1 MITTCSTARS
11 GGPGVSGEKAVLGA
25 FDDRR
30 SVKKAER
37 AWNQGVALWGR
48 DDPEGAATFFEEAV
62 AYDPTAADAW
72 LGLHATGRRE
82 EEAFDAL
89 VEHVDS
95 LGALR
100 EKFGVEL
107 SSWFSIGDYVQ
118 AQLVATDDLWLATV
132 AGMLR
137 DEEYAEA
144 AEALDRAP
152 FENDSVQF
160 LRARL
165 AVCVKEWDDALSWT
179 GALQQGS
186 PLADEADLYAATA
199 LVCTSRFAEALDV
212 LAPLPR
218 YSSLDAFEADVAA
231 LRGAAHQGLGDPDE
245 ALKHYRHALR
255 LDPELDDVA
264 EAVQELSGEPEAV
277 PGTGH
282 PRAQGSADGGPLTAE
297 ARAALL
303 AEAQRALDAMIGLEP
318 VKHQV
323 RTLIAQLRMAALR
336 EEQGLPAATRPRHFV
351 FSGPPGTGKTTVAR
365 IIGKVFA
372 GLGLLSRGHV
382 VEAQR
387 VDLVGQYLGATA
399 IKTTEVIDS
408 ALDGVLFIDE
418 AYALA
423 NTGHDGGDAFGTEAV
438 QVLLKRAEDDRDRL
452 VVVLA
457 GYRKEMS
464 DLLATNPGLA
474 SRFTTR
480 VDFPSYSAEEL
491 VLIAESLVAQQG
503 DTVSPDGRTTLAEC
517 FTEALGHGLG
527 ETLGNGRFAR
537 ELCQKASA
545 ARDLR
550 LATAL
555 ETGRTPTREE
565 ITTLLAEDVA
575 AAYEELVEPHVNEA
589 GV

>member
-1 MITTCSTARS
+1 M
-11 GGPGVSGEKAVLGA
+11 
-25 FDDRR
+25 
-30 SVKKAER
+30 
-37 AWNQGVALWGR
+37 ALWGR
-48 DDPEGAATFFEEAV
+48 DDPEGAAAFFEEAV
-62 AYDPTAADAW
+62 AHDPTAADAW
-72 LGLHATGRRE
+72 LGLHATGWRE

-89 VEHVDS
+89 VEHVDT

-100 EKFGVEL
+100 EKFGAEL

-118 AQLVATDDLWLATV
+118 AQLVAADDLWLATV

-137 DEEYAEA
+137 DREYEEA

-179 GALQQGS
+179 GAVQRDS

-218 YSSLDAFEADVAA
+218 YTGLDAFEAEVAA
-231 LRGAAHQGLGDPDE
+231 LRGTAHEGLDDPDE

-255 LDPELDDVA
+255 LDPELHDVA
-264 EAVQELSGEPEAV
+264 EAVRELSGAPEA
-277 PGTGH
+277 TD
-282 PRAQGSADGGPLTAE
+282 ADDGGPLTDE
-297 ARAALL
+297 ARAVLL
-303 AEAQRALDAMIGLEP
+303 AEAQQALDAMIGLEP

-323 RTLIAQLRMAALR
+323 RTLIAQLRMAGLR
-336 EEQGLPAATRPRHFV
+336 EEQGLPAAARPRHFV
-351 FSGPPGTGKTTVAR
+351 FAGPPGTGKTTVAR

-399 IKTTEVIDS
+399 IKTTEVVDS

-423 NTGHDGGDAFGTEAV
+423 NSGHDGGDAFGAEAV
-438 QVLLKRAEDDRDRL
+438 QVLLKRAEDDRGRL

-503 DTVSPDGRTTLAEC
+503 DTVSPDGRAALAEC

-565 ITTLLAEDVA
+565 ITTLLAGDVVT
-575 AAYEELVEPHVNEA
+575 AYEELVEPHVNEA
-589 GV
+589 GD